1 MPQDWPRTCYEA
13 KAGSELLIL
22 LPPPLPGYR
31 HHSCPTTSILD
42 LLTHCGPS
50 SPLKQQCCPNHLDI
64 KGLCTHEANYCHF
77 PLWQGQPAYL
87 MALRGRVR
95 PYLKEERRGV
105 GFA

>member
-1 MPQDWPRTCYEA
+1 MSQDWPRTCYEA

-64 KGLCTHEANYCHF
+64 KGLCIHEANYCHF
-77 PLWQGQPAYL
+77 PLWQGQPAHL

-105 GFA
+105 GLA